1 MTDDAIRQT
10 RHALAQIAEAW
21 PYLVDAKDAATRR
34 RRTDPRPMGAEA
46 RLTLDALVRAERD
59 DRLLAVQRYGRMGAL
74 PASPAPVALD
84 VVDAQAHA
92 AATMRD
98 LAWLAANV
106 LRGRGF
112 GWPPITITLAG
123 TRDFLA
129 IAVAHVSPQQARDMA
144 DQLVD
149 AARQLRAALDLDVRE
164 DEAYIRLGDH
174 LVLFV
179 TAHSASQRLE
189 GVHPTNVRD
198 WHRRGLVVDE
208 HGADRS
214 LLSDRRRWYPLP
226 DVERAAAKVG
236 RGAPEAEVA

>member
-21 PYLVDAKDAATRR
+21 PYLADAKDAALRR
-34 RRTDPRPMGAEA
+34 RQVDPRPMGADA
-46 RLTLDALVRAERD
+46 RMTLDALVRAERD

-84 VVDAQAHA
+84 VVDAQTLTAT
-92 AATMRD
+92 TMRD

-112 GWPPITITLAG
+112 GWPPIQITLEG

-144 DQLVD
+144 DHLVD
-149 AARQLRAALDLDVRE
+149 AARQLRASLSLDERD
-164 DEAYIRLGDH
+164 DEQEIDGELW
-174 LVLFV
+174 V
-179 TAHSASQRLE
+179 TAYRAEHYLE
-189 GVHPTNVRD
+189 GAKATNVRD

-208 HGADRS
+208 QGVDRS
-214 LLSDRRRWYPLP
+214 LLSDRRRWYPLV
-226 DVERAAAKVG
+226 DLDRAAEAVG
-236 RGAPEAEVA
+236 RDAPHARSA

>member
-1 MTDDAIRQT
+1 LTDDAIRQT
-10 RHALAQIAEAW
+10 RHALTQITEAW
-21 PYLVDAKDAATRR
+21 PYLPDAKDTALRR
-34 RRTDPRPMGAEA
+34 RQPDPRPMGADT

-59 DRLLAVQRYGRMGAL
+59 DRLLAAQRDGRMGAL

-84 VVDAQAHA
+84 VVDAQTDA

-106 LRGRGF
+106 LRSRGF
-112 GWPPITITLAG
+112 GWPPLTITLQN
-123 TRDFLA
+123 TRDFLH
-129 IAVAHVSPQQARDMA
+129 IAVAHVGPNFARDMA
-144 DQLVD
+144 AQLVD
-149 AARQLRAALDLDVRE
+149 AATQLRAALDLDVRE
-164 DEAYIRLGDH
+164 DEAHVLLDGK

-179 TAHSASQRLE
+179 TAYRAGHHLD
-189 GVHPTNVRD
+189 GVYATNVRD

-214 LLSDRRRWYPLP
+214 LMSDRRRWYPLP
-226 DVERAAAKVG
+226 DIERAAVAVG